1 MPASHR
7 HDDFLRAARRVS
19 RRDLGRLMATAAAAA
34 CAPAAVGVAASIDAG
49 GSAVAGAPIRIGSNE
64 NNHGLG
70 PSALAAVREALPEAN
85 RYGGEG
91 IGRLIASLSELHGI
105 GRESIVITPGSGEIL
120 RAATVA
126 FTSSSRALVVAAPTF
141 EAPGRTAESLGA
153 PVRAVPVLAS
163 GSLDLAGMAAQAD
176 GAGLF
181 FVCNPNNPTGGVS
194 TADAIN
200 DFVARVRRVA
210 PEAVLLM
217 DEAYHD
223 YVDDPGYASAIALV
237 RSDPRILV
245 SRTFS
250 KIYGMAGMR
259 VGYAIGQPAT
269 LGAMRR
275 VMSQGTLSNVSVGAA
290 LASLADRDHHARQR
304 TLNRESKAFTRKA
317 LEDAGFR
324 VLPSEANFVMVDVRR
339 HAGSFA
345 AACREVGVFIARPF
359 PPLDRHA
366 RISIGTMDEMQRAM
380 AAILP
385 ILASPSSAH
394 RDDIVWDTAGC

>member
-1 MPASHR
+1 M
-7 HDDFLRAARRVS
+7 
-19 RRDLGRLMATAAAAA
+19 
-34 CAPAAVGVAASIDAG
+34 
-49 GSAVAGAPIRIGSNE
+49 
-64 NNHGLG
+64 
-70 PSALAAVREALPEAN
+70 
-85 RYGGEG
+85 
-91 IGRLIASLSELHGI
+91 
-105 GRESIVITPGSGEIL
+105 VISPGSGEIL

-126 FTSSSRALVVAAPTF
+126 FTSPSRALVVAAPTF
-141 EAPGRTAESLGA
+141 EAPGRTAESMGA

-259 VGYAIGQPAT
+259 VGYAVGQPAT

-275 VMSQGTLSNVSVGAA
+275 VMSQGTLSNVSLGAA

-304 TLNRESKAFTRKA
+304 TLNREAKAFTRKA

-394 RDDIVWDTAGC
+394 RDDFAWDTAGC

>member
-1 MPASHR
+1 M
-7 HDDFLRAARRVS
+7 
-19 RRDLGRLMATAAAAA
+19 
-34 CAPAAVGVAASIDAG
+34 
-49 GSAVAGAPIRIGSNE
+49 
-64 NNHGLG
+64 
-70 PSALAAVREALPEAN
+70 
-85 RYGGEG
+85 
-91 IGRLIASLSELHGI
+91 
-105 GRESIVITPGSGEIL
+105 
-120 RAATVA
+120 
-126 FTSSSRALVVAAPTF
+126 
-141 EAPGRTAESLGA
+141 GA
-153 PVRAVPVLAS
+153 PVRSVPVLAS
-163 GSLDLAGMAAQAD
+163 GSLDLGGMAAQAE

-194 TADAIN
+194 TAEAIT

-259 VGYAIGQPAT
+259 VGYAVAQPAT
-269 LGAMRR
+269 LGALRR
-275 VMSQGTLSNVSVGAA
+275 GLSQGALSNVSVGAA

-304 TLNRESKAFTRKA
+304 TLNREAKTFTRKA
-317 LEDAGFR
+317 FEDAGFR

-345 AACREVGVFIARPF
+345 AACRDVGVFIARPF

-366 RISIGTMDEMQRAM
+366 RVTIGTMDDMQRAM
-380 AAILP
+380 AAMLP
-385 ILASPSSAH
+385 ILASPSSAR
-394 RDDIVWDTAGC
+394 RDEIAWDTAGC